1 MAALSMLKRIVG
13 ELMRSVGLL
22 PGHADHADKQALI
35 LDLAA
40 RHGIGTLVETGTYL
54 GDMVAAMLGRF
65 DQIISIELSEEL
77 HRRAIERFAGED
89 SVILLQGDSGEKIA
103 DAIVMLDGPTI
114 FWLDGHYS
122 GGITASADLVT
133 PIMKELETIF
143 ALGNAGHVVIID
155 DARLFGRDPGY
166 PTVAAVR
173 THVAQHAPWA
183 ELSMRNDALIVT
195 AKA

>member
-1 MAALSMLKRIVG
+1 MAASSMKNRIVG
-13 ELMRSVGLL
+13 KLVRVGLL
-22 PGHADHADKQALI
+22 PGPADHADKQALI
-35 LDLAA
+35 HDLAE
-40 RHGIGTLVETGTYL
+40 RHRIGTLVETGTYL

-65 DQIISIELSEEL
+65 DRIISIELSYKL
-77 HRRAIERFAGED
+77 YQRATERFAGED
-89 SVILLQGDSGEKIA
+89 SVILLWGDSGEKIA
-103 DAIVMLDGPTI
+103 DAIAMLDGPAI

-133 PIMKELETIF
+133 PIMQELETIF

-195 AKA
+195 TKA